1 MIKINLGWEI
11 GSFEELEKIKQIDEA
26 ITAHNAWPIR

>member
-11 GSFEELEKIKQIDEA
+11 GSFEELEKIKHIDKTIA
-26 ITAHNAWPIR
+26 THGGWPIR